1 MAMEPKSTEFSDYI
15 NGFSVE
21 DLDDTFQLSSGQY
34 TNGTIGFEF
43 IDPSPDLNFV
53 NMSMNVP
60 VAPSE
65 PGSGA
70 LLQPDSISTDGNS
83 NSTSTGWSLEGE
95 SLSPSDDSDSTDPVL
110 KYITQMLMEENLEE
124 PHMFNDYLALKD
136 TEKSLYEVLG
146 EQYPQTI
153 QPQVLLNLDLG
164 SPESNLSGTTN
175 GHSNAAIIATSNGT
189 GNYIDHQGVG
199 EVREPVPTLLQTPL
213 SGDYNFQGTLQ
224 EPSLQFPV
232 NSTNRLSNTG
242 DGTMKSSVSEL
253 LAQNIFNDKESV
265 LQFQRGFE
273 EASKFLPSSNQ
284 LIIDLESNTFPMGQ
298 KGKAPNAV
306 AKVGKEEQEHSHE
319 GLRGRKNHERDLED
333 SKEERSNKQSATYT
347 EETELSDLFD
357 KVLLYPEGQPIC
369 CFYDE
374 SVQRGETKAVQQK
387 EQSNGAG
394 VRKTRSRKQGKK
406 ETVDLRTLLIL
417 CAQAISSN
425 DHRTAAELLKQIK
438 DNSTPLGD
446 GTQRLAHVFA
456 NGLEARLDGSGT
468 VIQNFYAS
476 LASKKSTAADM
487 LKSYKGYLSACPFKK
502 LPIMYGNKMIY
513 HMAGSAS
520 ALHIV
525 DFGIL
530 YGFQWPIL
538 IQHLSKRPG
547 GPPKLRITGIELP
560 QRGFRPT
567 ERIEATGR
575 RLANYCKRFNVP
587 FEYKAIAAQNWESL
601 RIEDIKINSNEFLA
615 VNSLFRFENLLDE
628 TAEVDCPR
636 NAVLKLIRK
645 MNPDIFVHSIINGSY
660 NSPFFVTRFREAL
673 FHLSAVF
680 DMFDNTL
687 PRDEPARLMF
697 ESEFYGQEA
706 VNVIACEGPA
716 RLQRPE
722 TYKQWQIRMTRS
734 GLEPLPLNQELMKLL
749 RKILKA
755 WYHKDFVI
763 DEHNHWMLQGW
774 KGRILYATSC
784 WIPAQQS

>member
-1 MAMEPKSTEFSDYI
+1 
-15 NGFSVE
+15 
-21 DLDDTFQLSSGQY
+21 
-34 TNGTIGFEF
+34 
-43 IDPSPDLNFV
+43 
-53 NMSMNVP
+53 
-60 VAPSE
+60 
-65 PGSGA
+65 
-70 LLQPDSISTDGNS
+70 
-83 NSTSTGWSLEGE
+83 
-95 SLSPSDDSDSTDPVL
+95 
-110 KYITQMLMEENLEE
+110 MLMEENLEE

-136 TEKSLYEVLG
+136 TEKSLYEVLV

-164 SPESNLSGTTN
+164 SSDSNLSGTTK
-175 GHSNAAIIATSNGT
+175 GHSSTTIIGTSNGT
-189 GNYIDHQGVG
+189 GSYVDHQGVG
-199 EVREPVPTLLQTPL
+199 EVREPAPSLLQAPL
-213 SGDYNFQGTLQ
+213 NGDYNFQPTLQ
-224 EPSLQFPV
+224 QPSLQFPV
-232 NSTNRLSNTG
+232 NSTTSLSNTG
-242 DGTMKSSVSEL
+242 NGTMESSVREL
-253 LAQNIFNDKESV
+253 LAQNVFNDKESV

-284 LIIDLESNTFPMGQ
+284 LIIDLESSTFRMGQ
-298 KGKAPNAV
+298 KGKASSAV
-306 AKVGKEEQEHSHE
+306 VKGGKEEQENSHE
-319 GLRGRKNHERDLED
+319 GLRGRKNHVRDIED
-333 SKEERSNKQSATYT
+333 SEEERSNKQSATYT
-347 EETELSDLFD
+347 EESELSDMFD

-369 CFYDE
+369 CFGDE
-374 SVQRGETKAVQQK
+374 SVQHRETKALQQK
-387 EQSNGAG
+387 EQSNGIG
-394 VRKTRSRKQGKK
+394 VEKTRSRKQGKK

-417 CAQAISSN
+417 CAQAISAD
-425 DHRTAAELLKQIK
+425 DHRTAGELLKQIK

-446 GTQRLAHVFA
+446 GMQRLAHVFA

-476 LASKKSTAADM
+476 LASKKRTAADM

-513 HMAGSAS
+513 HMAGNAS

-560 QRGFRPT
+560 QRGFRPA

-587 FEYKAIAAQNWESL
+587 FEYKAIAVQNWENI
-601 RIEDIKINSNEFLA
+601 RVEDIKINSNEFLA

-628 TAEVDCPR
+628 TSEVDCPR
-636 NAVLKLIRK
+636 NAVLKLIWK

-660 NSPFFVTRFREAL
+660 NSPYFVTRFKEAL
-673 FHLSAVF
+673 FHLSSVF

-687 PRDEPARLMF
+687 PRDEHARLMF

-716 RLQRPE
+716 RVQRPE
-722 TYKQWQIRMTRS
+722 TYKQWQIRMMRS
-734 GLEPLPLNQELMKLL
+734 GFNPLPLNQELMKLL
-749 RKILKA
+749 RNKLKA

-784 WIPAQQS
+784 WIPAQKS

>member
-1 MAMEPKSTEFSDYI
+1 MIMEPKLTEFSDYI
-15 NGFSVE
+15 DGFSAD
-21 DLDDTFQLSSGQY
+21 DLDDTFQLNSGQY
-34 TNGTIGFEF
+34 ANGALGFEF
-43 IDPSPDLNFV
+43 LDPSPDLNFM
-53 NMSMNVP
+53 NLNVP
-60 VAPSE
+60 VAPST
-65 PGSGA
+65 
-70 LLQPDSISTDGNS
+70 LLHPVSTDGS
-83 NSTSTGWSLEGE
+83 SISTSTGWSLEGE
-95 SLSPSDDSDSTDPVL
+95 SLSPSDDTDATDPVL

-124 PHMFNDYLALKD
+124 PHMFNDYLALQD
-136 TEKSLYEVLG
+136 TEKSLYEVLV
-146 EQYPQTI
+146 EQYPEAN
-153 QPQVLLNLDLG
+153 QPQLLLNQNLG
-164 SPESNLSGTTN
+164 SPESGLSGTTN
-175 GHSNAAIIATSNGT
+175 GRSNTTIIGNSIGT
-189 GNYIDHQGVG
+189 GTFSDHQGAG
-199 EVREPVPTLLQTPL
+199 EVRELAPSLLQAPL
-213 SGDYNFQGTLQ
+213 KDDYNFQPTLQ
-224 EPSLQFPV
+224 HPSLQFPV
-232 NSTNRLSNTG
+232 NTTNSLSHTG
-242 DGTMKSSVSEL
+242 NGMIVSSVSEL
-253 LAQNIFNDKESV
+253 LAQNIFDDKESV

-284 LIIDLESNTFPMGQ
+284 LIIDLESNTLPMGQ
-298 KGKAPNAV
+298 EGRAPNAV
-306 AKVGKEEQEHSHE
+306 IKVGKEQQESSHE
-319 GLRGRKNHERDLED
+319 GLRGRKYHERDLGD
-333 SKEERSNKQSATYT
+333 SEEGRSNKQSATYM
-347 EETELSDLFD
+347 EESELSDMFD

-369 CFYDE
+369 CIDDE
-374 SVQRGETKAVQQK
+374 SVQGRETKALQQK

-394 VRKTRSRKQGKK
+394 VGRTRSRKQGKK

-417 CAQAISSN
+417 CAQAISAD
-425 DHRTAAELLKQIK
+425 DHRTACELLKQIK

-476 LASKKSTAADM
+476 LASKKTTAADM

-502 LPIMYGNKMIY
+502 LPIMFANKMIY
-513 HMAGSAS
+513 HMTENAS

-587 FEYKAIAAQNWESL
+587 FEYKAIAAQNWENI
-601 RIEDIKINSNEFLA
+601 RVEDIKINSNEFLA

-660 NSPFFVTRFREAL
+660 NSPFFVTRFKEAL

-706 VNVIACEGPA
+706 VNVVACEGHA
-716 RLQRPE
+716 RVQRPE
-722 TYKQWQIRMTRS
+722 TYKQWQIRMTRA
-734 GLEPLPLNQELMKLL
+734 GFKPLPLKQE
-749 RKILKA
+749 
-755 WYHKDFVI
+755 
-763 DEHNHWMLQGW
+763 GW
-774 KGRILYATSC
+774 KGRILYASSC
-784 WIPAQQS
+784 WVPAQES

>member
-1 MAMEPKSTEFSDYI
+1 MEPKLTEFSDYS
-15 NGFSVE
+15 NGFSID
-21 DLDDTFQLSSGQY
+21 DLDDTFQLNSGHY
-34 TNGTIGFEF
+34 VNGTVGFEF
-43 IDPSPDLNFV
+43 LDPSPDLNFM
-53 NMSMNVP
+53 NMNVNVP

-65 PGSGA
+65 SGPGI
-70 LLQPDSISTDGNS
+70 LLQPISVSTDGS
-83 NSTSTGWSLEGE
+83 SVSTSTGWSLEGE

-136 TEKSLYEVLG
+136 TEKSLYEVLVD
-146 EQYPQTI
+146 QYPQTI
-153 QPQVLLNLDLG
+153 QPQLLLNQNLG

-175 GHSNAAIIATSNGT
+175 DGHSNTTTIGNSNGT

-199 EVREPVPTLLQTPL
+199 EVREPAPL
-213 SGDYNFQGTLQ
+213 NGDYNFQPTLQ
-224 EPSLQFPV
+224 QPSLQFPV
-232 NSTNRLSNTG
+232 DSTDSLSHTG
-242 DGTMKSSVSEL
+242 NGMIVSSVTEL
-253 LAQNIFNDKESV
+253 LAQNIFNDKESI

-273 EASKFLPSSNQ
+273 EGSKFLPSSNQ

-298 KGKAPNAV
+298 KGKASNAV
-306 AKVGKEEQEHSHE
+306 IKVGKEEPESSPE
-319 GLRGRKNHERDLED
+319 GLRGRKYHERDHED
-333 SKEERSNKQSATYT
+333 SEDERSNKQSATYM
-347 EETELSDLFD
+347 EESELSDLFD

-369 CFYDE
+369 CIDDG
-374 SVQRGETKAVQQK
+374 SVQCRETKSLQQK
-387 EQSNGAG
+387 EQSNEAG
-394 VRKTRSRKQGKK
+394 VWKTRSRKQGKK

-417 CAQAISSN
+417 CAQAISAD
-425 DHRTAAELLKQIK
+425 DHRTACELLKQIK
-438 DNSTPLGD
+438 DNCTPLGD

-476 LASKKSTAADM
+476 LASKKTTAAEM
-487 LKSYKGYLSACPFKK
+487 LKSYKGYLTTCPFKK
-502 LPIMYGNKMIY
+502 LPIMFANKMIY
-513 HMAGSAS
+513 HMSENAS

-525 DFGIL
+525 DFGIM

-538 IQHLSKRPG
+538 IQHISKRPG

-560 QRGFRPT
+560 QRGFRPA
-567 ERIEATGR
+567 EKIEATGR

-587 FEYKAIAAQNWESL
+587 FEYKAIAAQNWENI
-601 RIEDIKINSNEFLA
+601 RVEDIKINSNEFLA

-660 NSPFFVTRFREAL
+660 NSPFFITRFKEVL

-697 ESEFYGQEA
+697 ESEFYGKEA
-706 VNVIACEGPA
+706 VNVIACEGHA
-716 RLQRPE
+716 RVQRPE
-722 TYKQWQIRMTRS
+722 TYKQWQIRMMRA
-734 GLEPLPLNQELMKLL
+734 GFKPLPLNQELMKLI
-749 RKILKA
+749 RNKLKA

-774 KGRILYATSC
+774 KGRILYASSC
-784 WIPAQQS
+784 WVPSQES